1 MPKGR
6 NVDGVPTALPCGTQ
20 LYRAQVPAQNQRCK
34 MLVSYRPLAR
44 LIFTQCRGVKLRA
57 SKPHSNRR
65 PAIAVIGVTITVGAM
80 LDRRSLSYAALGLGP
95 SWMLLDGVSPP
106 VFFFLMIV
114 MV

>member
-1 MPKGR
+1 MGCQLILDQ
-6 NVDGVPTALPCGTQ
+6 NASVLQTAS
-20 LYRAQVPAQNQRCK
+20 AIN
-34 MLVSYRPLAR
+34 
-44 LIFTQCRGVKLRA
+44 FHTQCRGVKLRA